1 MAARDWAVKKAASKI
16 LGPDER
22 LVASCMANLPGT
34 LKREGYYSALQN
46 VVGIRFIDVA
56 ADGGLPPKMNLA
68 VTDRRVLLFEQSML
82 GRAKDLVAEIPIA
95 QVAQARLTEAGRAQV
110 SIKVYNFTITFTGG
124 VDLELES
131 PDKGGVNNV
140 IGAINGRVRS

>member
-16 LGPDER
+16 TGPDEK

-34 LKREGYYSALQN
+34 LKREGYYAALQN

-68 VTDRRVLLFEQSML
+68 VTDRRMLLFEQGML
-82 GRAKDLVAEIPIA
+82 GKAKDLVAEIPLN
-95 QVAQARLTEAGRAQV
+95 Q
-110 SIKVYNFTITFTGG
+110 
-124 VDLELES
+124 
-131 PDKGGVNNV
+131 V
-140 IGAINGRVRS
+140 IGHG

>member
-1 MAARDWAVKKAASKI
+1 
-16 LGPDER
+16 
-22 LVASCMANLPGT
+22 VASCMANLPGT

>member
-46 VVGIRFIDVA
+46 VVGIRFVDVA

-68 VTDRRVLLFEQSML
+68 VTDRRVLLFEQSTL
-82 GRAKDLVAEIPIA
+82 GRAKDLVAEIPIT
-95 QVAQARLTEAGRAQV
+95 QVAQARLTDAGRAQV

>member
-34 LKREGYYSALQN
+34 LKREGYYAALQN
-46 VVGIRFIDVA
+46 VVGIRFVDVA
-56 ADGGLPPKMNLA
+56 GEGGLPPKMNLA
-68 VTDRRVLLFEQSML
+68 VTDRRVLLFEQNML
-82 GRAKDLVAEIPIA
+82 GRAKDLVAEIPIS
-95 QVAQARLTEAGRAQV
+95 QVAQARLTDTGRAQV

-124 VDLELES
+124 QDLELES

-140 IGAINGRVRS
+140 IGAINGRVRA

>member
-16 LGPDER
+16 LGPDEK

-68 VTDRRVLLFEQSML
+68 VTDRRVLLFEQSTL

-95 QVAQARLTEAGRAQV
+95 QVAQARRTEAGRAQV